1 MEKNRQQWPSEVKWW
16 RRTDNNNHQQEEQG
30 TRAIQRRHHGG
41 VLDLMV
47 WERLVVISKELFYN
61 FVCSIEK
68 PIRKFRVFKVVYMF

>member
-47 WERLVVISKELFYN
+47 WERLVVISKELF
-61 FVCSIEK
+61 
-68 PIRKFRVFKVVYMF
+68 